1 MASATGGVK
10 TSVGTMATWQAVAF
24 VFAIVVPILGV
35 LVPFLIHIKNSNAEA
50 HKQIG
55 MNINRVEDELGAGL
69 NRVENKVDR
78 VENKVD
84 EVNLFL
90 RDMGWGRRGGA
101 TGGDSGGNR
110 GGRQR

>member
-1 MASATGGVK
+1 
-10 TSVGTMATWQAVAF
+10 MATWQAVAF

-55 MNINRVEDELGAGL
+55 MNINRVES
-69 NRVENKVDR
+69 KVDR

-101 TGGDSGGNR
+101 TGGDSDGNR